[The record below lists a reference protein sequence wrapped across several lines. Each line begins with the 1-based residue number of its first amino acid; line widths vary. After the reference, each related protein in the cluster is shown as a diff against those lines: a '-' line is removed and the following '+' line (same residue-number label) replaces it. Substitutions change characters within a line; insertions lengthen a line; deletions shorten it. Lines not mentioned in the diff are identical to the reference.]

1 MKYLFFLLIITLSLH
16 ANEAQAI
23 IKKLEKNMR
32 GENMYQNSPN
42 VSSFWMM
49 EWSLKIAK
57 YYLERVTSK
66 ARNTTLSL
74 RQLQQLAHVTGHILR
89 CFSKRSNHYEYL

>member
-32 GENMYQNSPN
+32 GENMY
-42 VSSFWMM
+42 
-49 EWSLKIAK
+49 
-57 YYLERVTSK
+57 
-66 ARNTTLSL
+66 
-74 RQLQQLAHVTGHILR
+74 
-89 CFSKRSNHYEYL
+89 